1 MWEIYDLLV
10 NAISI
15 LLCMRFAINE
25 AKNADQ
31 LLKEIKLR

>member
-25 AKNADQ
+25 AKNADSAV
-31 LLKEIKLR
+31 ERD